1 MARQDDIEDL
11 LRQVAPL
18 FLDIAQGAQ
27 LAAADLPDTTWGL
40 TNLTRTA
47 SLNQVAGVARWR
59 MAADRIVDRR
69 GELPDGLML
78 ATTDD
83 EQNQG
88 RYYLVSVDAA
98 IVLTVKR
105 KPHKDDEQ
113 PEALQM
119 QIQGVKALAP
129 IAYKDE
135 VVVYLAVPPLG
146 KEPTF
151 EVTTRGKEPLS
162 YRLIDLIEDWYFD
175 SPDDFGPTI
184 HRLPPTPPGGLNVSS
199 SFDKDREENEEEEDV
214 PRG

>member
-27 LAAADLPDTTWGL
+27 VAAADLPDTEWGM

-59 MAADRIVDRR
+59 MVADRIVDRR
-69 GELPDGLML
+69 AELPAGLTL
-78 ATTDD
+78 ATSDD

-113 PEALQM
+113 PEALQL
-119 QIQGVKALAP
+119 QIQGVQALAP
-129 IAYKDE
+129 VAYNDE
-135 VVVYLAVPPLG
+135 VVVYLAVPPFG
-146 KEPTF
+146 QEPTF

-162 YRLIDLIEDWYFD
+162 YRLIDLIDDRYFD
-175 SPDDFGPTI
+175 DQDDFGPTVFPF
-184 HRLPPTPPGGLNVSS
+184 PPKPTLGPNVSS
-199 SFDKDREENEEEEDV
+199 SLDKDKEANDEEEDI